1 MNFDNAYNSSRDP
14 IPGFN
19 MSRVQGVE
27 NFKRNEHFLYL
38 KQEFEP
44 DHASNDPNSNP
55 KSPNFNPKS
64 SKTPNFTS
72 GSEKFSK
79 VRQYIQ
85 ENKDLK
91 SIARGNKATKLA
103 FLGVSVVFCIA
114 CSIGLYW

>member
-38 KQEFEP
+38 KQQESDP
-44 DHASNDPNSNP
+44 GHTSNDPKSTNKNP
-55 KSPNFNPKS
+55 NLNYKP
-64 SKTPNFTS
+64 PNFTS
-72 GSEKFSK
+72 GTDKFSK

-91 SIARGNKATKLA
+91 SIARGKKATKLA